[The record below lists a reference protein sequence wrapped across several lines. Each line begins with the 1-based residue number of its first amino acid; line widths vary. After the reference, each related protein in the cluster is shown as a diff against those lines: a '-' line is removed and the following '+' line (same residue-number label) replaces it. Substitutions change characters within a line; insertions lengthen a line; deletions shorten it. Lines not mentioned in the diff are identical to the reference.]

1 MASVSAPATSSS
13 ERAFFTAMA
22 AAMALVVFA
31 GFART
36 YYLRPLFPLSQP
48 PAPLTPLIHVH
59 GAVFSAW
66 MILLVVQARLVA
78 GRNVALH
85 RRLGLTSIPL
95 AILLVVV
102 GSVTA
107 LHAVLRGVAPPGTD
121 ARQFLIVPLFALLVF
136 AVLQTSALLCRRHP
150 QAHKRLILLATIGL
164 LPPALARWIVFYLGL
179 RSAGRTGVDDAICG
193 ADSRV
198 GLLHAWSTASGDVV
212 GRTLSGDVNSDS
224 PWNCLHRRMAR
235 RSGSRRGARAIVR
248 SRCHGRRFALDA
260 KRQSARRAWAA
271 GCRTT

>member
-179 RSAGRTGVDDAICG
+179 GPPVVLALTMLFVAPIVVWDYYTRGRLHPATLWGGLFLVMSIPIRLGIAFTDGWLAV
-193 ADSRV
+193 AD
-198 GLLHAWSTASGDVV
+198 
-212 GRTLSGDVNSDS
+212 
-224 PWNCLHRRMAR
+224 
-235 RSGSRRGARAIVR
+235 RAVALVR
-248 SRCHGRRFALDA
+248 
-260 KRQSARRAWAA
+260 
-271 GCRTT
+271 